1 MINRILMVGVVVWL
15 GVVWCAGV
23 ALAQLE
29 PGEVDAILELAG
41 NFKTNLE
48 NYQQEVTDLRV
59 ALFQCAKPIQELIK
73 NISTATG
80 TSVDPVKTCLNGVLT
95 QILPPSVG
103 PTVDLPE
110 GGDSSLFGL
119 RGEAMTAFA
128 QLRAGI
134 TPLLRIKRVAE
145 LAKLLDS
152 RWKGMRTYLSN
163 ELSAVSQGWQRIA
176 AILSTLETVR
186 VVLDDAKTY
195 DEKKEPD
202 RAAALRAQAK
212 QILQGRVWR
221 TFIQATQLFS
231 RSLTFLR
238 HTQLMLNLLI
248 SDVIRREA
256 FGASFFFRA
265 R

>member
-1 MINRILMVGVVVWL
+1 MMKKILIVGAVLWL
-15 GVVWCAGV
+15 GVGWYAGA

-29 PGEVDAILELAG
+29 LDEVDAILEIAG
-41 NFKTNLE
+41 DFKAKLE
-48 NYQQEVTDLRV
+48 NYQQKVTDLRV
-59 ALFQCAKPIQELIK
+59 ALFQCAKPIQDLIK

-80 TSVDPVKTCLNGVLT
+80 ASVTPVKTCLDNVLT
-95 QILPPSVG
+95 RILPPSVDSATDG
-103 PTVDLPE
+103 DL
-110 GGDSSLFGL
+110 FRL

-128 QLRAGI
+128 QLRAAI

-152 RWKGMRTYLSN
+152 RWKSMRAHLSN

-186 VVLDDAKTY
+186 VILEDARIY
-195 DEKKEPD
+195 DEKQEPD
-202 RAAALRAQAK
+202 KAAALRAQAK

-256 FGASFFFRA
+256 FGASFFRA

>member
-1 MINRILMVGVVVWL
+1 MITRILVVGAVMWLSVVW
-15 GVVWCAGV
+15 GAGV

-29 PGEVDAILELAG
+29 PREVDAILELAG
-41 NFKTNLE
+41 DFKTKLE
-48 NYQQEVTDLRV
+48 SYQQEVTDLRIE
-59 ALFQCAKPIQELIK
+59 LFQCAKPIQDLIK
-73 NISTATG
+73 NIGTATVA
-80 TSVDPVKTCLNGVLT
+80 SVTPVKTCLDTVLT
-95 QILPPSVG
+95 QILPPPVNPSVG
-103 PTVDLPE
+103 PSE
-110 GGDSSLFGL
+110 NSGGDLFGL

-152 RWKGMRTYLSN
+152 RWKSMRAYLSN

-176 AILSTLETVR
+176 AILSTLEAVQ
-186 VVLDDAKTY
+186 VLLEDANTY
-195 DEKKEPD
+195 DQKREPD
-202 RAAALRAQAK
+202 KAAALRAQAK

-256 FGASFFFRA
+256 FGASFFRA

>member
-1 MINRILMVGVVVWL
+1 MIHRVLIVGAVVWL
-15 GVVWCAGV
+15 GVGWWAGA

-29 PGEVDAILELAG
+29 PGEVDAILEIAG
-41 NFKTNLE
+41 DFKAKLE

-80 TSVDPVKTCLNGVLT
+80 TSVTPVKTCLDGVLT
-95 QILPPSVG
+95 QILPPSVASTPDQG
-103 PTVDLPE
+103 STQ
-110 GGDSSLFGL
+110 SLFDI
-119 RGEAMTAFA
+119 RGDVMAAFA
-128 QLRAGI
+128 QLRASI

-152 RWKGMRTYLSN
+152 RWKSMRAFLSN

-176 AILSTLETVR
+176 AILSTLEAVR
-186 VVLDDAKTY
+186 VILEDAKTY
-195 DEKKEPD
+195 DEKQEPD
-202 RAAALRAQAK
+202 KAAALRAQAK

-238 HTQLMLNLLI
+238 HTQLTLNLFI

-256 FGASFFFRA
+256 FSASFFRA
-265 R
+265 W

>member
-1 MINRILMVGVVVWL
+1 MRILVCSIVWL
-15 GVVWCAGV
+15 CLVWQAGAV
-23 ALAQLE
+23 LAQLE
-29 PGEVDAILELAG
+29 SGEVDAILEIAG
-41 NFKTNLE
+41 DFKAKIE
-48 NYQQEVTDLRV
+48 EYQQEVTDRR
-59 ALFQCAKPIQELIK
+59 AELFQCIKPLQDLIK

-80 TSVDPVKTCLNGVLT
+80 ASVNPIETCLDNVLT
-95 QILPPSVG
+95 QILPPSVAST
-103 PTVDLPE
+103 PDQ
-110 GGDSSLFGL
+110 DSERSLFDI
-119 RGEAMTAFA
+119 RGDVMTAFA
-128 QLRAGI
+128 QLHAVI

-152 RWKGMRTYLSN
+152 RWKSMRAFLSN
-163 ELSAVSQGWQRIA
+163 ELSAVSRGWQRIV
-176 AILSTLETVR
+176 AILSTLDAVR
-186 VVLDDAKTY
+186 VILDDAKTF
-195 DEKKEPD
+195 DEKQEPD
-202 RAAALRAQAK
+202 KAAALRAQAK

-256 FGASFFFRA
+256 FSASFFRA